1 MGVGGAGSQGIII
14 VSPSEPG
21 RVQRTLD
28 TCWRGDK
35 ESKAITLQ

>member
-1 MGVGGAGSQGIII
+1 MDVGGAGSQGIII

-21 RVQRTLD
+21 TTLD

-35 ESKAITLQ
+35 ESKAITQQ

>member
-1 MGVGGAGSQGIII
+1 MNAGGAGSQAIII
-14 VSPSEPG
+14 VSPGPG

-35 ESKAITLQ
+35 ESKAITVQ